1 MSSLLDMS
9 LDDLIRKSKEHG
21 GHDSISRSRG
31 TGSGSILGPGP
42 DRWVVRR
49 NLTRPKPYSVRPAWV
64 MEVQQEPIMLA
75 ASEGSNGEAKLYV
88 SNLDYGVSN
97 EDIKVLFS
105 EVGELLRYSLHYD
118 MSGRSK
124 GTAEVVF
131 ARQIDALAA
140 IKRYN
145 NVQLDGKPLKIELV
159 GVNIIT
165 PVPVPVISTTNLA
178 KPNGSVRRP
187 YLALWASRCKFYK
200 HGPPM
205 EIPHP
210 VHGLFLDDVSEGKR
224 KFRSAKQ
231 WHDVIALAIF
241 ASLHG
246 NLHFGVFHCVHER
259 IGARGRGHGGSS
271 GNGSSVQ
278 EFARG
283 HGQGRHRVEKL
294 TAESLDSDLDRYHFE
309 AMKLK

>member
-9 LDDLIRKSKEHG
+9 LDDLIRKGKENG
-21 GHDSISRSRG
+21 GRDSNFR
-31 TGSGSILGPGP
+31 GSGRGADSSSVLGPGP
-42 DRWVVRR
+42 DRLVFRR
-49 NLTRPKPYSVRPAWV
+49 DLTRPKPYSVRPVQV
-64 MEVQQEPIMLA
+64 MQVQQEPIMLA

-131 ARQIDALAA
+131 ARQTDALAA
-140 IKRYN
+140 IRRYN

-159 GVNIIT
+159 GINVIT
-165 PVPVPVISTTNLA
+165 PVPVSVPVTAITNLA
-178 KPNGSVRRP
+178 NRNGAVR
-187 YLALWASRCKFYK
+187 S
-200 HGPPM
+200 
-205 EIPHP
+205 
-210 VHGLFLDDVSEGKR
+210 
-224 KFRSAKQ
+224 
-231 WHDVIALAIF
+231 
-241 ASLHG
+241 
-246 NLHFGVFHCVHER
+246 VHER
-259 IGARGRGHGGSS
+259 IGARGRGHGG
-271 GNGSSVQ
+271 GAGGRGGGSVQ

-283 HGQGRHRVEKL
+283 QGQVRRRVEKL
-294 TAESLDSDLDRYHFE
+294 TAEALDSDLDKYHFE